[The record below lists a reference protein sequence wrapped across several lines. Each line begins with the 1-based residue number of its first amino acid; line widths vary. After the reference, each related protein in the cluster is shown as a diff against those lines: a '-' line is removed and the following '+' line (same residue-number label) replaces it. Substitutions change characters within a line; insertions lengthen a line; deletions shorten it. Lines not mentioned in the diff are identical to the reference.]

1 MKKKFNLSMQAGLP
15 AARRGFTIV
24 ELIIYAGILTMFL
37 YVLTSIFTEV
47 LDMQLES
54 ETESAVI
61 QDSRYILS
69 RFSYD
74 ISRASAIVTPI
85 ALGDQTSTLV
95 ITIGGVN
102 NTYAVVNGNLVFT
115 DVTGSGSVNSF
126 GTTVSGLSF
135 LRYGNVNGKNGV
147 RIAFTLT
154 STTQRTMGPQTRS
167 YQATIGLR

>member
-1 MKKKFNLSMQAGLP
+1 MRTRSP
-15 AARRGFTIV
+15 GFTII
-24 ELIIYAGILTMFL
+24 ELVIYAGILTMFL
-37 YVLTSIFTEV
+37 YVLTGIFTEV

-54 ETESAVI
+54 ETESSVV

-74 ISRASAIVTPI
+74 IERASAIVTPA

-95 ITIGGVN
+95 LTIGGVN
-102 NTYAVVNGNLVFT
+102 DTYALVNGNLVFT
-115 DVTGSGSVNSF
+115 DTNGSGSVNSY
-126 GTTVSGLSF
+126 GTNVSGVSF

-154 STTQRTMGPQTRS
+154 STTQRISGSQTRS

>member
-1 MKKKFNLSMQAGLP
+1 MKQREK
-15 AARRGFTIV
+15 GFTIV
-24 ELIIYAGILTMFL
+24 ELIIYTAILTVFL
-37 YVLTSIFTEV
+37 YVLTSMFTSV

-74 ISRASAIVTPI
+74 MSRASAIVTPA
-85 ALGDQTSTLV
+85 ALGDETNTLV
-95 ITIGGVN
+95 LTIGGTN
-102 NTYAVVNGNLVFT
+102 YTYILVNGNLVLSYAG
-115 DVTGSGSVNSF
+115 GSGSVNSF
-126 GTTVSGLSF
+126 GTSVSNVSF
-135 LRYGNVNGKNGV
+135 RRYGNQNGKNGV

-154 STTQRTMGPQTRS
+154 STTQRTFGSQIRN

>member
-1 MKKKFNLSMQAGLP
+1 MKKKFNLSIQAGLP

-24 ELIIYAGILTMFL
+24 ELVIYAGILTMFL
-37 YVLTSIFTEV
+37 AVLTGIFSEV

-54 ETESAVI
+54 ETESSVV

-74 ISRASAIVTPI
+74 IERASAIVTPA
-85 ALGDQTSTLV
+85 ALGDQTQILV
-95 ITIGGVN
+95 LTIGGVN
-102 NTYAVVNGNLVFT
+102 NTYALTNGNLVFT
-115 DVTGSGSVNSF
+115 DATGSGSMNSY
-126 GTTVSGLSF
+126 GTTVSNISF
-135 LRYGNVNGKNGV
+135 LRYGNVGGKNGV

-154 STTQRTMGPQTRS
+154 TTTQRTMGAQTRS